1 MSSNP
6 KLIVLNLKELIYTI
20 LFIIL
25 TVILIFCMRKLFFKE
40 SSSSKLQDNS
50 VIVESSS
57 ELDRKINPIFS
68 YIEFQNHPN
77 LH

>member
-25 TVILIFCMRKLFFKE
+25 TVILIFCMIKLFFKE

-57 ELDRKINPIFS
+57 ELDRKINPILS

>member
-25 TVILIFCMRKLFFKE
+25 TVILIFCMIKLFFKE

-57 ELDRKINPIFS
+57 ELDRKINPIF
-68 YIEFQNHPN
+68 FF
-77 LH
+77 